1 MPRWTSVSIKGSHG
15 RFVYYVEAEEDAIVR
30 GCFARPAAQTPG
42 GWPHDQRRDRDTLL
56 RRAAA
61 EIREYF
67 EDKRR
72 TFTVPFVL
80 DGTEFQCRV
89 WEALWRIPF
98 GAIKTYTEIA
108 REVGR
113 PGASRAVGQANGSNP
128 LPIIVPCHRVVSSD
142 GALGGYAGGL
152 DLKRVLL
159 RLEGLDPSKTAE
171 QLHLQL

>member
-1 MPRWTSVSIKGSHG
+1 MPRWTSVSIKGTHG

-30 GCFARPAAQTPG
+30 AHFTRATTKQPEDWLQ
-42 GWPHDQRRDRDTLL
+42 DQRRDRDSLL
-56 RRAAA
+56 RRAAT

-72 TFTVPFVL
+72 VFTVPFVL

-98 GAIKTYTEIA
+98 GAIKTYTELA

-128 LPIIVPCHRVVSSD
+128 LPIIVPCHRVVASD
-142 GALGGYAGGL
+142 GTLGGYAGGL
-152 DLKRVLL
+152 DLKRALL